1 MRTFTMFRPNVPDA
15 THNADQKNAPDQPQF
30 QGVVF
35 DDGTVAV
42 RWMTAKRSTS
52 VWASMEDMLAIHGH
66 PEYGSVLR
74 WETEAE
80 VERLKGVLALIAVVD
95 QGCGG
100 NLTPMEQ
107 ATSAMRQ
114 ARSALEAKP

>member
-35 DDGTVAV
+35 DDGTVSI

-52 VWASMEDMLAIHGH
+52 LWASMEDMLAIHGH
-66 PEYGSVLR
+66 PEYGSILR
-74 WETEAE
+74 WDCPTCPTCPDPACHTYGCLSPSLSKPPE
-80 VERLKGVLALIAVVD
+80 VK
-95 QGCGG
+95 
-100 NLTPMEQ
+100 
-107 ATSAMRQ
+107 
-114 ARSALEAKP
+114 

>member
-52 VWASMEDMLAIHGH
+52 VWTSMEDMLAIHGH

-74 WETEAE
+74 WDRPVCPSCPDPACHTY
-80 VERLKGVLALIAVVD
+80 
-95 QGCGG
+95 GC
-100 NLTPMEQ
+100 LSP
-107 ATSAMRQ
+107 
-114 ARSALEAKP
+114 EAKP